1 MARKKGTSEEVEKK
15 ENKFGK
21 KQILSSKRF
30 EDRRDAVGAILEDDK
45 TYSIDEVEKL
55 YEEFMKGEVK

>member
-1 MARKKGTSEEVEKK
+1 MARKKDASEEIKKK

-21 KQILSSKRF
+21 KQILSSKIF

>member
-15 ENKFGK
+15 ANKFGK

-30 EDRRDAVGAILEDDK
+30 EDRRDAVGSILEDDK